1 MGFFGGGRS
10 SGSGGDRDDLGPPPD
25 PFRLP
30 ERREPFAGTG
40 QRRLLGFLAAVLVT
54 FFVADALKSIYVD
67 SLWFASV
74 GFTAVFETEL
84 RARVLLFLAGT
95 LIALAVIGAN
105 VAFARRLAPD
115 EIEESFLDEIDPEA
129 IRRVGTVIAI
139 AVTAFV
145 AVIFGA
151 SAAGAWDVILPAME
165 TVPFGLTDPQFGRDI
180 SFYMFALPAYHF
192 VQGWL
197 LALVVISAIGAGAIY
212 LLSYSLQR
220 FVLRITPGMRMHLSA
235 LVGIAM
241 IVSAVG
247 TWLGI
252 FDLASHETGIV
263 AGVTYADVNA
273 RIPMLYVVA
282 LLTLLVGAA
291 TVVNG
296 VIGTGFRVPT
306 FGLGLIAVAS
316 LVGTGLYPAA
326 LQQFEVAPNELEAE
340 SPYIERNIRMTRLAY
355 GLEDVQETNFPA
367 RPALTPAQV
376 DANPVTVENIRL
388 WDPAPLRDT
397 FNQIQ
402 SIRPFYTF
410 SDVDVDRYRVDG
422 RTRQVMLS
430 VRELD
435 ISRAGQANWTRQVLQ
450 LTHGFGAVAS
460 PVNEF
465 RDEGLPV
472 LFLSDIPPAGTTIP
486 LTEAGSRIYFGERTD
501 HYVVVRTNVP
511 EFDYPVGDS
520 GKDTRFEPDRGI
532 PLASAIQR
540 LALAWELGDTN
551 LLISGQVGADS
562 RVLMR
567 RALSERIKQVAPFL
581 RLDPDPYAVVLD
593 GRILWVQDA
602 FTTSDRF
609 PYAQHRGNLNY
620 IRNSVKVVI
629 DAGTGD
635 MTFYLMTADDPVVA
649 TWARIFPELFR
660 PAAEM
665 PQPIRDHLRYPEAMF
680 KLQADIY
687 QRYHITD
694 ARAFFIGED
703 AWNIPQQPTS
713 QQRQPVEPYYVT
725 LKLPGETGEEFVL
738 VMPFTPR
745 NKENTIAWLAARSDG
760 EHYGALRSYRF
771 PTETLVYGP
780 TQVEARIDQQPGI
793 SQQMTLWNQS
803 GSRVIRGNLLM
814 IPIDDSFLYVQP
826 VYLQAQNSPLP
837 ELKRVIVANGN
848 AIGMEPT
855 FREALDV
862 VLGRRSSSLPGAA
875 NTPQPQQPQQPG
887 TPGALAPTQP
897 ARPAPTGT
905 TGPRDLRGLIDDARR
920 ASDTAQQELD
930 RLRRLLDQIES
941 QSPR

>member
-1 MGFFGGGRS
+1 MGFFGGGRGR
-10 SGSGGDRDDLGPPPD
+10 GSGDDRDDLGPPPD
-25 PFRLP
+25 PFRMP
-30 ERREPFAGTG
+30 QRPEPFAGGG
-40 QRRLLGFLAAVLVT
+40 QRRLLGLLAAGLVV
-54 FFVADALKSIYVD
+54 FFVVDALKSIYVD
-67 SLWFASV
+67 SLWFGSI
-74 GFTAVFETEL
+74 GFSGVFETEL
-84 RARVLLFLAGT
+84 RARVLLFVVGT
-95 LIALAVIGAN
+95 LIALMVIGAN
-105 VAFARRLAPD
+105 VALARRLAPD
-115 EIEESFLDEIDPEA
+115 EIEESFLEEIDPEA
-129 IRRVGTVIAI
+129 IRRVGTVIAL
-139 AVTAFV
+139 AVTAFI

-151 SAAGAWDVILPAME
+151 GAAGAWNVVLPALDA
-165 TVPFGLTDPQFGRDI
+165 VPFGLADPQFGRDVA
-180 SFYMFALPAYHF
+180 FYMFTLPAYHF
-192 VQGWL
+192 VQGWA
-197 LALVVISAIGAGAIY
+197 LALVGISAIGAGAVY

-220 FVLRITPGMRMHLSA
+220 FVLRITPGMRMHLA
-235 LVGIAM
+235 TLVGIAM
-241 IVSAVG
+241 ILSALG

-252 FDLASHETGIV
+252 FDLASHEAGIA
-263 AGVTYADVNA
+263 AGATYADVHA

-282 LLTLLVGAA
+282 LLMLLVGAMII
-291 TVVNG
+291 VNG
-296 VIGTGFRVPT
+296 VIGSGYRVPA

-316 LVGTGLYPAA
+316 IVGTGLYPVAV
-326 LQQFEVAPNELEAE
+326 QQFEVAPNELEAE
-340 SPYIERNIRMTRLAY
+340 SPYIDRNIRMTRLAY

-367 RPALTPAQV
+367 RPALSAAQV

-410 SDVDVDRYRVDG
+410 SDVDVDRYRVG
-422 RTRQVMLS
+422 GKTRQVMLS

-435 ISRAGQANWTRQVLQ
+435 IARAGQANWTRQVLQ

-472 LFLSDIPPAGTTIP
+472 LFLSDIPPAGNAMP
-486 LTEAGSRIYFGERTD
+486 LTEAGARIYFGERTD

-532 PLASAIQR
+532 PLASAVR
-540 LALAWELGDTN
+540 RFALAWELGDTN
-551 LLISGQVGADS
+551 LLISNQLGADS

-567 RALSERIKQVAPFL
+567 RALDQRIKQVAPFL

-602 FTTSDRF
+602 FTTSNAF
-609 PYAQHRGNLNY
+609 PYAQHRGDLNY
-620 IRNSVKVVI
+620 IRNSVKVVV

-635 MTFYLMTADDPVVA
+635 MSFYLMTPEDPVVA
-649 TWARIFPELFR
+649 TWARVFPDLFR
-660 PAAEM
+660 PASEM
-665 PQPIRDHLRYPEAMF
+665 PAPLREHLRYPEAMF

-703 AWNIPQQPTS
+703 AWNIPLQPTS
-713 QQRQPVEPYYVT
+713 QQHQPVEPYYVT
-725 LKLPGETGEEFVL
+725 LKLPGEAGEEFVL

-760 EHYGALRSYRF
+760 QHYGALRSYRF

-780 TQVEARIDQQPGI
+780 VQVEARIDQQPGI

-848 AIGMEPT
+848 AIAMEPT

-862 VLGRRSSSLPGAA
+862 VLGRRPASLPGG
-875 NTPQPQQPQQPG
+875 TSQPP
-887 TPGALAPTQP
+887 TPGAAGAPAAPTRTP
-897 ARPAPTGT
+897 TARPAATGT
-905 TGPRDLRGLIDDARR
+905 AGPQDVRGLIDDARR
-920 ASDTAQQELD
+920 ASDNAQAELD